1 MPLLP
6 GDTERGVLAALLV
19 EERTWPEIAPLIAE
33 YLKRFEMRRRARQI
47 RQVSQAIAQAQASG
61 DPALP
66 RLQAQLSDLQR
77 QAEELRE
84 LAARPN

>member
-1 MPLLP
+1 
-6 GDTERGVLAALLV
+6 
-19 EERTWPEIAPLIAE
+19 
-33 YLKRFEMRRRARQI
+33 
-47 RQVSQAIAQAQASG
+47 VSQAIAQAQASG

-66 RLQAQLSDLQR
+66 QLQAQLSDLQR